1 MSLELIKKFLKEN
14 GKGSPELSEAH
25 IDAAI
30 EQARTESQEAEKARY
45 IAEAKKIRADIDK
58 FKPFKA
64 VIDELGFTGT
74 VEELP
79 AFVESLKKS
88 KESGADGGK
97 AKTELEKQVAAL
109 SNQLK
114 SLAEENRVAKEREV
128 SLQRERK
135 SAILREKLMKDVGEK
150 LIGGDARVQLLI
162 HEGTVDLDED
172 GKTIV
177 FKNGDLSTPYETG
190 VKNLLKTFEADLK
203 DNQRAGAGTA
213 AGAGRP
219 KADPNMSLSDML
231 KLK

>member
-30 EQARTESQEAEKARY
+30 EQARTESQENESKRY
-45 IAEAKKIRADIDK
+45 IAEAAKIRKDIDK

-74 VEELP
+74 VDELP
-79 AFVESLKKS
+79 AFLETLKK

-109 SNQLK
+109 GNQLK
-114 SLAEENRVAKEREV
+114 SLTEENRVAKEREGT
-128 SLQRERK
+128 LQRERK
-135 SAILREKLMKDVGEK
+135 SAILREKLMKDVGDK

-162 HEGTVDLDED
+162 HDGLVDLDED

-177 FKNGDLSTPYETG
+177 FKNGDTITPYDGG
-190 VKNLLKTFEADLK
+190 VKNLLKTFESDLK

-219 KADPNMSLSDML
+219 KPDPNMSLADML